1 MTKTAIGITALVIH
15 LIICILIWL
24 GIRTGFLKVKM
35 YMLSLAVFVPVWGP
49 VCVLLIHFQLFSGTD
64 QVKTVGVEK
73 LRVNEEIY
81 KNMFP
86 AMEEND
92 RDVVPLEEA
101 LLLNDPSRRRELIMN
116 VLNDNPGEYVEL
128 LKQARMNEDVEVVH
142 YAITAMVELS
152 KEYDYRL
159 QKIEK
164 KYTNDPDDPV
174 ILEEYCDFLKEI
186 SESGL
191 YGEADGTDLQ
201 KPVYPAFVKT
211 AGAKGES
218 PYLCLPDGKIL
229 WCKEI
234 FCLAEKKY

>member
-1 MTKTAIGITALVIH
+1 MTKTAIGITALAIH
-15 LIICILIWL
+15 LIIRILIWS
-24 GIRTGFLKVKM
+24 GIRTGFLKAKM

-101 LLLNDPSRRRELIMN
+101 LLLNDPSRRGTDHD

-142 YAITAMVELS
+142 YAITAWWNCPKNMIT
-152 KEYDYRL
+152 DYKRL
-159 QKIEK
+159 RKNIRMIQMILLFWRS
-164 KYTNDPDDPV
+164 TV
-174 ILEEYCDFLKEI
+174 I
-186 SESGL
+186 S
-191 YGEADGTDLQ
+191 
-201 KPVYPAFVKT
+201 
-211 AGAKGES
+211 
-218 PYLCLPDGKIL
+218 
-229 WCKEI
+229 
-234 FCLAEKKY
+234 